1 MTPDTNESLLSLPYF
16 LLTDSYLKQIDVQ
29 REWIVSEWKF
39 VKMTMDKS
47 WMWLLEME
55 VSNVTNG
62 NDNKIEFTYQA
73 SLVLSPDNYNTAI
86 NRTINKYNDAQREMG
101 KTDEDYLNDIKT
113 IHYNYNKEAG
123 MYGIFDF
130 KAVVLKFE
138 RKVDCTK
145 IKFLIG
151 TECSEHFSKNFE
163 ILSRSSLVLKK
174 I

>member
-1 MTPDTNESLLSLPYF
+1 
-16 LLTDSYLKQIDVQ
+16 
-29 REWIVSEWKF
+29 
-39 VKMTMDKS
+39 
-47 WMWLLEME
+47 MWLLEME

-86 NRTINKYNDAQREMG
+86 KRIINKSNDAQKEIG
-101 KTDEDYLNDIKT
+101 KTDADYLMEVRAVHT
-113 IHYNYNKEAG
+113 GYRKEAD

-138 RKVDCTK
+138 RKADCTK

-151 TECSEHFSKNFE
+151 TECSEYFSKNFE